1 MSVIEED
8 VMDVALSG
16 SVVDETEVP
25 VGDLVEAYGGEAG
38 DDKGEHSA

>member
-1 MSVIEED
+1 MSMIVED

-25 VGDLVEAYGGEAG
+25 VGDLLEAYGDESD
-38 DDKGEHSA
+38 DDKGVHSA

>member
-1 MSVIEED
+1 MIEDD

-25 VGDLVEAYGGEAG
+25 VGDLVETYGGEAG